1 MCPHI
6 SHRRG
11 NAALSEILDKV
22 DKKRRCFSDADVFQY
37 GETSSIATAVLG
49 IAFHFLITGALLLT
63 YRATNSIQ
71 NLNRSKL

>member
-22 DKKRRCFSDADVFQY
+22 DKKRGDALQMLTFSSMEGTARVA
-37 GETSSIATAVLG
+37 TLPLKIALHLFTQ
-49 IAFHFLITGALLLT
+49 ALLL
-63 YRATNSIQ
+63 S
-71 NLNRSKL
+71 